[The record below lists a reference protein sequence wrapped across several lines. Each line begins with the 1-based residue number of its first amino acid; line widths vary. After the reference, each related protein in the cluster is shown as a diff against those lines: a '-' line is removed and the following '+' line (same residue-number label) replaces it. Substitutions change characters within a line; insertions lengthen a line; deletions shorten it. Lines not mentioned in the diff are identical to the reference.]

1 MDRKTFSIGI
11 LSLSALLL
19 GIACLLPAGPA
30 DGAFAVKDLRG
41 TQLVTVASQAGGD
54 ILFVIDQQSGKLL
67 LLGYNNNSK
76 DLRTLD
82 VRPLDAV
89 FGK

>member
-19 GIACLLPAGPA
+19 GIACLLPPKPA
-30 DGAFAVKDLRG
+30 DAALAVKDLRG

-54 ILFVIDQQSGKLL
+54 LLFVIDQQSGKLL
-67 LLGYNNNSK
+67 VLGYNNNTK

-82 VRPLDAV
+82 VRPLEQV
-89 FGK
+89 FN